1 MDYGL
6 NRTQR
11 IEVRVS
17 PEEYAILERVA
28 KNKGVTVSDY
38 LRWMAMWAAFKT
50 GDRGTLRY
58 VGQLLRE
65 EHRERMQRFY
75 SALGLPDIGK
85 KESEPKGTK
94 AGASGT

>member
-17 PEEYAILERVA
+17 PEEYEILDRVA
-28 KNKGVTVSDY
+28 KKKGVTVSDY

-58 VGQLLRE
+58 VGKLLRD
-65 EHRERMQRFY
+65 EHRDRMQRFY
-75 SALGLPDIGK
+75 AALGLTEILK
-85 KESEPKGTK
+85 KEVAPKEPK
-94 AGASGT
+94 